1 MGKFVLSAAKKG
13 YKFNLVAG
21 NGETIATSQI
31 YASIDTAKNGIASVM
46 KNAPIAAVEDQT
58 VKGFKKEG
66 CPKFEIYQ
74 DKKGEYRFPGAF
86 IGLFETNGFIIKL
99 DKFIYIEV
107 LKYLSHASERGEK
120 VVPIAVNVSRVTAT
134 DPDFL
139 DFYIGNKRKYG
150 IGDGFITLE
159 LTESFAVENY
169 ERIEEIVA
177 ELHQNGIRCSM
188 DDFGSGYSSFNIL
201 KQVTF
206 DELKLDRLFL
216 TPGKDPKRSDA
227 IIRTVIRLAHDLGIS
242 VVQEGVETEEMFN
255 SVLAM
260 GCEVVQGYYYAKAIS
275 LEEFRVFVATNTSIK
290 YKAKVK

>member
-1 MGKFVLSAAKKG
+1 M
-13 YKFNLVAG
+13 
-21 NGETIATSQI
+21 
-31 YASIDTAKNGIASVM
+31 
-46 KNAPIAAVEDQT
+46 
-58 VKGFKKEG
+58 
-66 CPKFEIYQ
+66 
-74 DKKGEYRFPGAF
+74 
-86 IGLFETNGFIIKL
+86 
-99 DKFIYIEV
+99 
-107 LKYLSHASERGEK
+107 
-120 VVPIAVNVSRVTAT
+120 PIAVNVSRVTAT

-275 LEEFRVFVATNTSIK
+275 LEEFRVFVSTNTSIK